1 MIPRH
6 IFIGQE
12 DTKIASLKNY
22 DIEILR
28 PKATTSNFCGILT
41 LISPWY
47 KSYIDWYLKKT
58 VRWREWG
65 TWFQKVKTINGECIW
80 VLNLLFFCGK
90 RSQEKNPKY
99 PDCWQKYAIVQTVY
113 KAVWIDFNSFILK
126 ICSLPNY
133 ELSRNVRFRVNSAI
147 SDLHVAD
154 TRFHRHG
161 KIWLLYSTYV
171 KLLASETSET
181 LEVNIVLES
190 VKEGVPE
197 SHKEMWNS
205 VDLYSMYSEG
215 GDCKYSRR
223 TLIKFDDYCFGDEV
237 VFLPSPGLASIPV
250 FKKYC
255 HLLYDAQMTVM
266 TNICYSSNQSRDVGH
281 DRNQYKVQFDVD
293 TVNKDFSSTMMDLLG
308 EFNIGNNK

>member
-1 MIPRH
+1 
-6 IFIGQE
+6 
-12 DTKIASLKNY
+12 
-22 DIEILR
+22 
-28 PKATTSNFCGILT
+28 
-41 LISPWY
+41 
-47 KSYIDWYLKKT
+47 
-58 VRWREWG
+58 
-65 TWFQKVKTINGECIW
+65 
-80 VLNLLFFCGK
+80 
-90 RSQEKNPKY
+90 
-99 PDCWQKYAIVQTVY
+99 
-113 KAVWIDFNSFILK
+113 
-126 ICSLPNY
+126 
-133 ELSRNVRFRVNSAI
+133 
-147 SDLHVAD
+147 
-154 TRFHRHG
+154 
-161 KIWLLYSTYV
+161 
-171 KLLASETSET
+171 
-181 LEVNIVLES
+181 
-190 VKEGVPE
+190 
-197 SHKEMWNS
+197 MWNS